1 MRTSSP
7 VFNKAK
13 SKSTETKTSKSK
25 DKSHVI
31 PKFDT
36 AVEMTEFHTKLVKL
50 ATLKQQIDKLE
61 AEITDADSYI
71 REMGMSEFS
80 GLLER
85 TGKRESSFIM
95 ASEQGASVMVVVQ
108 DKYKSINEERANYL
122 KETYGEDIVDENTE
136 FKFNGEVLER
146 NQEIISELIENCNKI
161 SNQDKE
167 NLIVGVTK
175 YSVKKG
181 LIDSIYKLSK
191 DKGVNIT
198 TLLAEVEPQLQLK
211 SAKA

>member
-1 MRTSSP
+1 MATNL
-7 VFNKAK
+7 FNKAK
-13 SKSTETKTSKSK
+13 AKSTDTKTTKSK
-25 DKSHVI
+25 DKSHII
-31 PKFDT
+31 PKFDS
-36 AVEMTEFHTKLVKL
+36 AVEMAEFHAKLVKL
-50 ATLKQQIDKLE
+50 ATLKEQIDKLE
-61 AEITDADSYI
+61 AEVKDADSYV
-71 REMGMSEFS
+71 RELGMTEFCD
-80 GLLER
+80 LIER

-122 KETYGEDIVDENTE
+122 KETYGEEVVDEATE
-136 FKFNGEVLER
+136 FKFNNEILER
-146 NQEIISELIENCNKI
+146 NQEVISELIEKCDKI
-161 SNQDKE
+161 SDHDKE
-167 NLIVGVTK
+167 NLIVGITK

-211 SAKA
+211 SPKA

>member
-1 MRTSSP
+1 MATNL
-7 VFNKAK
+7 FNKAK

-31 PKFDT
+31 PKFDS
-36 AVEMTEFHTKLVKL
+36 AVEMAEFHAKLVKL

-80 GLLER
+80 NLLER

-108 DKYKSINEERANYL
+108 DKYKSINEERA
-122 KETYGEDIVDENTE
+122 
-136 FKFNGEVLER
+136 GEVLER
-146 NQEIISELIENCNKI
+146 NQEIISELIENCDKI

-181 LIDSIYKLSK
+181 LIDGIYKLSK

>member
-1 MRTSSP
+1 MATKNL
-7 VFNKAK
+7 FNKAK
-13 SKSTETKTSKSK
+13 AKSTDNKTSKSK

-31 PKFDT
+31 PKFDSV
-36 AVEMTEFHTKLVKL
+36 VEKAEFHAKLVKL

-71 REMGMSEFS
+71 RELGMSEFS
-80 GLLER
+80 NLIER

-95 ASEQGASVMVVVQ
+95 ASEEGASVMVVVQ

-122 KETYGEDIVDENTE
+122 KETYGEEMVDENTE
-136 FKFNGEVLER
+136 FKFNNEVLER

-191 DKGVNIT
+191 DKKVGVT
-198 TLLAEVEPQLQLK
+198 TLLAEIEPQLQLK

>member
-1 MRTSSP
+1 MATTNL
-7 VFNKAK
+7 FNKAK
-13 SKSTETKTSKSK
+13 SKSTDNKTSKSK

-31 PKFDT
+31 PKFDS
-36 AVEMTEFHTKLVKL
+36 AAEKAEFHAKLVKL

-71 REMGMSEFS
+71 RELGMSEFS
-80 GLLER
+80 NLIER

-95 ASEQGASVMVVVQ
+95 ASEEGASVMVVVQ

-122 KETYGEDIVDENTE
+122 KETYGEEMVDENTE
-136 FKFNGEVLER
+136 FKFNNEVLER
-146 NQEIISELIENCNKI
+146 NQEIISELIENCGKI

-191 DKGVNIT
+191 DKKVGVT
-198 TLLAEVEPQLQLK
+198 TLLAEIEPQLQLK

>member
-1 MRTSSP
+1 MATTNL
-7 VFNKAK
+7 FNKAK
-13 SKSTETKTSKSK
+13 SKSTDTKTSKSK

-31 PKFDT
+31 PKFDSI
-36 AVEMTEFHTKLVKL
+36 AEKAEFHAKLVKL

-71 REMGMSEFS
+71 RELGMSEFS
-80 GLLER
+80 NLIER

-95 ASEQGASVMVVVQ
+95 ASEEGASVMVVVQ

-122 KETYGEDIVDENTE
+122 KETYGEEMVDENTE
-136 FKFNGEVLER
+136 FKFNNEVLER

-191 DKGVNIT
+191 DKKVGVT
-198 TLLAEVEPQLQLK
+198 TLLAEIEPQLQLK